1 MRVYL
6 FSPQKGIA
14 EIIADHLRA
23 EDHDCLVINK
33 IEDVFLRISNE
44 IKKPDLLVLD
54 YLSYNHDTFNIIKN
68 LNDYNVY
75 LPTIFYNDPCL
86 VRSNRIRHWR
96 SQVQLL
102 QCKDERKDLD
112 FFDKIFKSIQ
122 DFVESEEMR
131 PYISLMQIPKK
142 LPDRLLKQQIT
153 MDTIKDNISDGILA
167 FKKRSKLSN
176 SLYYLLEIFQ
186 KNKNCLISIGDILK
200 EYSRDG
206 KQMTQDSLRVLI
218 SKLRNGIRKDKACPF
233 IIVKEKDC
241 YEFITFK

>member
-6 FSPQKGIA
+6 YSPQKGIA
-14 EIIADHLRA
+14 EIIADHLRS
-23 EDHDCLVINK
+23 EEHDCLVINSL
-33 IEDVFLRISNE
+33 EDVFLKISNE

-68 LNDYNVY
+68 LNDYNIY

-102 QCKDERKDLD
+102 QCKEERKDLD
-112 FFDKIFKSIQ
+112 FFDEIFKSIQ
-122 DFVESEEMR
+122 NFVESEEMR
-131 PYISLMQIPKK
+131 PFISLMQIPKK
-142 LPDRLLKQQIT
+142 LPERLIKQLIT
-153 MDTIKDNISDGILA
+153 MTTIKDNINDGILA
-167 FKKRSKLSN
+167 FKNRAKLSN
-176 SLYYLLEIFQ
+176 SLYYLLQVFQ
-186 KNKNCLISIGDILK
+186 KNKNELISLGDILK
-200 EYSRDG
+200 EYSNDG

-218 SKLRNGIRKDKACPF
+218 SKLRNLIRKDKECHF
-233 IIVKEKDC
+233 LIVKEKDC